1 MSCYYTFVERYILWR
16 ALSLFAMS
24 VRGAHER
31 GHPSSSYATICH
43 ELLNAY
49 VRVLF
54 CAAYSAC
61 SACLVLASTVRAL
74 YACIALHVYMYIRSL
89 ILLLLRGTNLL
100 VCYRAIVPSPNLE
113 PIPSWIDLR
122 TINTI
127 PHQSLVVRLRR
138 RDESSQYFVW
148 RISSRVVHS
157 WVLVRGPGHE
167 VILELPLDNKRS
179 RSTFSWSSMY
189 DHRNTSLA
197 TS

>member
-43 ELLNAY
+43 ELSNAY

-61 SACLVLASTVRAL
+61 SACLLLAITVRAL

-100 VCYRAIVPSPNLE
+100 VCYRAPSCHRRTLNQFHRELTSGQSTLSLINLLWCAAVWLLFIVRNL
-113 PIPSWIDLR
+113 
-122 TINTI
+122 
-127 PHQSLVVRLRR
+127 
-138 RDESSQYFVW
+138 
-148 RISSRVVHS
+148 RV
-157 WVLVRGPGHE
+157 
-167 VILELPLDNKRS
+167 
-179 RSTFSWSSMY
+179 
-189 DHRNTSLA
+189 
-197 TS
+197 

>member
-127 PHQSLVVRLRR
+127 PHQSLVVRSGL
-138 RDESSQYFVW
+138 V
-148 RISSRVVHS
+148 VVHCS
-157 WVLVRGPGHE
+157 KPSCLVQRSPWLLA
-167 VILELPLDNKRS
+167 VRSFSSYRIRRLELRITRNRS
-179 RSTFSWSSMY
+179 IRRSLSSW
-189 DHRNTSLA
+189 
-197 TS
+197 